1 MKISKIVI
9 PLAAFILV
17 GVGSNYYLSN
27 VLEEKI
33 KLSMEQHN
41 KDEVIKFGGEPII
54 NLVMGTFELKDFSIK
69 GDEVYQIENSDLKFS
84 GINYYNY
91 YKGLNI
97 IDDKIKVEF
106 NNIYVTDKISTSHIL
121 EIENKGKDLSV
132 VCESKSYDSKDGSK
146 NMNQKFRLELKEIG
160 DSYSFLTNEISKNII
175 NKEQINQDG
184 IELKLSQLSETVI
197 VDSLSYE
204 IINSS
209 LLQDLIYENVSKE
222 YPIVKSREDVK
233 TVLVS
238 EIDKQYNYI
247 SPEYKS
253 IIKDLLVSE
262 NGSLNLIIKNKT
274 GIITKDF
281 LMQAIMSNNIEN
293 KVKEHYTI
301 EVTK

>member
-146 NMNQKFRLELKEIG
+146 NMNQKFKLELKEIG

-209 LLQDLIYENVSKE
+209 LLQYLIYENVSKE

>member
-146 NMNQKFRLELKEIG
+146 NMNQKFKLELKEIG